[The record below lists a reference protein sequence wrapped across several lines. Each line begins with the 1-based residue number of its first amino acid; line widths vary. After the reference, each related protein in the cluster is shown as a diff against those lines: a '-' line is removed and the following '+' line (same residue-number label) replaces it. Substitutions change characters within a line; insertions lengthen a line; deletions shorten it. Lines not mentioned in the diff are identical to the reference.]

1 MVGMQR
7 TAMNTLL
14 TGALL
19 LGVASAPVV
28 AQAPAVDFTSPT
40 IDFTNGNWSLGFE
53 FDVLN
58 PLGVSVT
65 HLGFYDAG
73 QDGIMGD
80 HPVGI
85 WDAAMNLL
93 ASATVTSG
101 SSLIGWFRW
110 ESIVALHLPAAT
122 GYRIAAVTGS
132 DLYTW
137 NPNGFMVHPDINFVA
152 DRWTE
157 TTGTTLV
164 FPVSSDAVNGYFGAN
179 FMLDGDQQVV
189 PEPMTMALLGTGLL
203 GLGVVRRR
211 RRAA

>member
-1 MVGMQR
+1 MQR
-7 TAMNTLL
+7 TAMKTLL

-19 LGVASAPVV
+19 LGVASAPVG

-40 IDFTNGNWSLGFE
+40 LDFTNGNWSLGFE

-73 QDGIMGD
+73 RDGITGD

-93 ASATVTSG
+93 ASATVTSA

-137 NPNGFMVHPDINFVA
+137 NPNGFMVHPDINFVT
-152 DRWTE
+152 DRWVE

-164 FPVSSDAVNGYFGAN
+164 FPVSSDGEDGYFGAN
-179 FMLDGDQQVV
+179 FMLDSDQQVV
-189 PEPMTMALLGTGLL
+189 PVPEPMAMALLGMGLL
-203 GLGVVRRR
+203 GLEAVRR

>member
-1 MVGMQR
+1 MVEMQHSAAR
-7 TAMNTLL
+7 TFF

-19 LGVASAPVV
+19 LGLAVAPVG
-28 AQAPAVDFTSPT
+28 AQAPAVDFASPT

-73 QDGIMGD
+73 QDGITGD

-93 ASATVTSG
+93 ATATVTNG
-101 SSLIGWFRW
+101 SPLIGWFRW
-110 ESIVALHLPAAT
+110 ESIVALHLPMAT
-122 GYRIAAVTGS
+122 GYRIAAVTGT

-137 NPNGFMVHPDINFVA
+137 NPNGFMVNPDIRFVA
-152 DRWTE
+152 DRYAE
-157 TTGTTLV
+157 TTGTVLM
-164 FPVSSDAVNGYFGAN
+164 FPDGTDGVNGYFGAN
-179 FMLDGDQQVV
+179 FMLDGQRVI
-189 PEPMTMALLGTGLL
+189 PEPMTMVLLGTGLL
-203 GLGVVRRR
+203 GLAAVRRR